1 MFFLS
6 MTYTLWHELDTFTLF
21 KLVVGITHFIFEKPN
36 CQTDSVFFIT
46 FLFVWSIFFFTFVCS
61 CILNLFQNLSVLLAP
76 VVTFN
81 TLVIEAI
88 MSTVKRTVKAMFSE
102 LFLSMKIYSGHAII
116 KKLFENYN
124 SNHFEK
130 YSFKNFGET
139 TVVIL
144 NFFIKPD

>member
-1 MFFLS
+1 M
-6 MTYTLWHELDTFTLF
+6 
-21 KLVVGITHFIFEKPN
+21 
-36 CQTDSVFFIT
+36 
-46 FLFVWSIFFFTFVCS
+46 
-61 CILNLFQNLSVLLAP
+61 AP

>member
-1 MFFLS
+1 MTWIRHFYSIQTSGGYSSFYFWKTQLSNWFSFF
-6 MTYTLWHELDTFTLF
+6 YYLF
-21 KLVVGITHFIFEKPN
+21 ICLIYI
-36 CQTDSVFFIT
+36 
-46 FLFVWSIFFFTFVCS
+46 FFTFVCS
-61 CILNLFQNLSVLLAP
+61 CILKLFQNLSVLLAP

-81 TLVIEAI
+81 TFVIKAI
-88 MSTVKRTVKAMFSE
+88 MSTVKKTIKAMFSE

-116 KKLFENYN
+116 KKLFKNYN

-144 NFFIKPD
+144 NFFIKPN

>member
-1 MFFLS
+1 MTWIRHFYSIQTSRGYSSFYFWKTQLSTWFSFF
-6 MTYTLWHELDTFTLF
+6 YYLF
-21 KLVVGITHFIFEKPN
+21 ICLIYV
-36 CQTDSVFFIT
+36 
-46 FLFVWSIFFFTFVCS
+46 FFTFVCS

-144 NFFIKPD
+144 NFFIKPN